1 MKKSKKQRTMS
12 RKTYERLCKIE
23 DTISL
28 ILQFIGITIITL
40 GGIAMIWAILSTII
54 IMFG

>member
-1 MKKSKKQRTMS
+1 MKKQRTIS
-12 RKTYERLCKIE
+12 KKTYERLCKIE